1 MRFGFPDP
9 PNFGFSW
16 RNLFVEPVPFSG
28 EKISVAAIVKTD
40 DGTLIV
46 PKFVS
51 RHKFRS
57 LFGARFSAH
66 VSDMLEIC
74 IECAEEHFQKN
85 PIYLDWKPPIS
96 SFHIG
101 ETEHSMAVDLEEAV
115 LIVGKCCSSIFV
127 SEKTSQTAFPG
138 LKKLPPFHRIWES
151 EIRSSVG
158 MHRSSFEINFD
169 KCVYLKEGGVR
180 LNFGFLS
187 EKYVAQ
193 FEAVSKPS
201 SLQSALV
208 RAQAK
213 LWQLDLLRNEKDIFG
228 VPNCELLLGLPQSE
242 KAGRNKT
249 IMEFVEELKYEASKR
264 ELKVYT
270 ASSPTEA
277 AMHLIEK
284 AAA

>member
-16 RNLFVEPVPFSG
+16 RNLLVEPVPFSG
-28 EKISVAAIVKTD
+28 EKISVAGIVKAD

-57 LFGARFSAH
+57 LFGAKFGVH
-66 VSDMLEIC
+66 ISDMLSIC

-101 ETEHSMAVDLEEAV
+101 DTEHSMAVDLEEAI
-115 LIVGKCCSSIFV
+115 LIVGKYCSSMYV
-127 SEKTSQTAFPG
+127 SEKTSQHSFSESR
-138 LKKLPPFHRIWES
+138 KPPPLHRLWES

-158 MHRSSFEINFD
+158 MHRSSFELNFD
-169 KCVYLKEGGVR
+169 RCVYLKEGGVR

-187 EKYVAQ
+187 EKYAAQ

-201 SLQSALV
+201 SLQGALV

-213 LWQLDLLRNEKDIFG
+213 LWQLNLLRDEKDIFG
-228 VPNCELLLGLPQSE
+228 VPSCELLLGLPQSE
-242 KAGRNKT
+242 KVGRNRA

-264 ELKVYT
+264 ELEVYT
-270 ASSPTEA
+270 ASSPAEA
-277 AMHLIEK
+277 AMHVIEK
-284 AAA
+284 AAI